1 MSSVNHAKI
10 VLAALAIGAALTACS
25 TSATSSSDDAT
36 YLESLKGEDIAMSDD
51 KLVDLGREVCDAIE
65 GGKNLISLAME
76 LQSENDALS
85 PRQAGSVVGAAT
97 ATYCVDFVR
106 DKLIDNPK

>member
-65 GGKNLISLAME
+65 GGKNLLALALE

-85 PRQAGSVVGAAT
+85 GRKAGSVVGAAT